1 MMHVVGRVLCHAAHC
16 GVFGIVGAAI
26 RYALALAFAQGY
38 GLDVTA
44 KDSALFVDLPANML
58 GCFVVALIAH
68 DTRVVHVLWAVV
80 VAAIC
85 VATLL
90 TVMAR

>member
-1 MMHVVGRVLCHAAHC
+1 MMHVVGRVLCHAAHG

-58 GCFVVALIAH
+58 GCFVVALIADGSALRLH
-68 DTRVVHVLWAVV
+68 GGLHGRGV
-80 VAAIC
+80 
-85 VATLL
+85 
-90 TVMAR
+90 